1 MGRLIAISPPKTR
14 SSPLFD
20 LPLPL
25 TIALIVGTVAFSAS
39 GAVAGVRAGMDW
51 LGVSAL
57 AAVTA
62 IGGGTLRDL
71 LMVRTPFWLIDFWP
85 TVAIIAVTVIV
96 IWTIAWLAPWQTHPA
111 WMKHAFTVTDAVG
124 LAAFTVVGTDIA
136 RSAGFGVG
144 PSLVLGVISGIGGGV
159 IRDMIAGRRISV
171 FFTGE
176 VYALAAALGSAAFL
190 LTSGLGSWV
199 PFIVGIA
206 VTLVIRLGAMA
217 LGWRVPTLPGG
228 QSTA

>member
-1 MGRLIAISPPKTR
+1 MKELRNPSRKR
-14 SSPLFD
+14 SDPLFD

-25 TIALIVGTVAFSAS
+25 TIALIVGTIAFAAS
-39 GAVAGVRAGMDW
+39 GAVAGVRVGMDW

-71 LMVRTPFWLIDFWP
+71 LMVQTPFWLIDFWP
-85 TVAIIAVTVIV
+85 TVGIIAATVLV
-96 IWTIAWLAPWQTHPA
+96 IWVVGWLAPWQTNPG
-111 WMKHAFTVTDAVG
+111 WIKHAFTVTDAIG

-136 RSAGFGVG
+136 RNAGFGLG
-144 PSLVLGVISGIGGGV
+144 PSLVLGVLSGIGGGI
-159 IRDMIAGRRISV
+159 IRDLIAGRRISV

-176 VYALAAALGSAAFL
+176 VYALAAALGSVAFL
-190 LTSGLGSWV
+190 VTENLGEWI

-206 VTLVIRLGAMA
+206 VTLVVRLGAIA
-217 LGWRVPTLPGG
+217 LGWRVPTLPT
-228 QSTA
+228 SEA

>member
-1 MGRLIAISPPKTR
+1 M
-14 SSPLFD
+14 FE

-25 TIALIVGTVAFSAS
+25 SIALVVGTIAFAAS

-51 LGVSAL
+51 LGVSTL

-71 LMVRTPFWLIDFWP
+71 LMVTTPFWLIDFWP
-85 TVAIIAVTVIV
+85 TVGIIGATVLV
-96 IWTIAWLAPWQTHPA
+96 VWVLALLAPWQTNPG
-111 WMKHAFTVTDAVG
+111 WMRHVFTVTDAVG
-124 LAAFTVVGTDIA
+124 LAAFTVVGTDVA

-144 PSLVLGVISGIGGGV
+144 PALILGVLSGIGGGV
-159 IRDMIAGRRISV
+159 IRDLIAGRRISV

-190 LTSGLGSWV
+190 ATSGLGAWT
-199 PFIVGIA
+199 PFVVGIA
-206 VTLVIRLGAMA
+206 VTLVVRLGAMA
-217 LGWRVPTLPGG
+217 LGWRVPTLPT
-228 QSTA
+228 SEP

>member
-1 MGRLIAISPPKTR
+1 M
-14 SSPLFD
+14 FD

-25 TIALIVGTVAFSAS
+25 TIALVVGTIAFAAS

-51 LGVSAL
+51 LGVSSL

-71 LMVRTPFWLIDFWP
+71 LMVTTPFWLIDFWP
-85 TVAIIAVTVIV
+85 TVGIIAATVLV
-96 IWTIAWLAPWQTHPA
+96 VWVLALLAPWQTNPG
-111 WMKHAFTVTDAVG
+111 WMRHVFTVTDAVG
-124 LAAFTVVGTDIA
+124 LAAFTVVGTDVA

-144 PSLVLGVISGIGGGV
+144 PALILGVLSGIGGGI
-159 IRDMIAGRRISV
+159 IRDLIAGRRISV

-190 LTSGLGSWV
+190 ATSGLGAWT
-199 PFIVGIA
+199 PFVVGIA
-206 VTLVIRLGAMA
+206 VTLVVRLGAMA
-217 LGWRVPTLPGG
+217 LGWRVPTLPT
-228 QSTA
+228 SEA

>member
-1 MGRLIAISPPKTR
+1 V
-14 SSPLFD
+14 FE

-25 TIALIVGTVAFSAS
+25 TIALVVGTIAFAAS

-51 LGVSAL
+51 LGVSTL

-71 LMVRTPFWLIDFWP
+71 LMVTTPFWLIDFWP
-85 TVAIIAVTVIV
+85 TVGIIAATVLVVWI
-96 IWTIAWLAPWQTHPA
+96 IALAAPWQTNPG
-111 WMKHAFTVTDAVG
+111 WMRHVFTVTDAVG

-144 PSLVLGVISGIGGGV
+144 PALVLGVLSGIGGGI
-159 IRDMIAGRRISV
+159 IRDLIAGRRIAV

-190 LTSGLGSWV
+190 ATSGLGAWT
-199 PFIVGIA
+199 PFVVGIA
-206 VTLVIRLGAMA
+206 VTLVVRLGAMA
-217 LGWRVPTLPGG
+217 LGWRVPTLQGP
-228 QSTA
+228 

>member
-1 MGRLIAISPPKTR
+1 V
-14 SSPLFD
+14 FE

-25 TIALIVGTVAFSAS
+25 TIALVVGTIAFAAS

-51 LGVSAL
+51 LGVSTL

-71 LMVRTPFWLIDFWP
+71 LMVTTPFWLIDFWP
-85 TVAIIAVTVIV
+85 TVGIIAATVLVVWI
-96 IWTIAWLAPWQTHPA
+96 IALVAPWQTNPG
-111 WMKHAFTVTDAVG
+111 WMRHVFTVTDAVG

-144 PSLVLGVISGIGGGV
+144 PALVLGVLSGIGGGI
-159 IRDMIAGRRISV
+159 IRDLIAGRRIAV

-190 LTSGLGSWV
+190 ATSGLGAWT
-199 PFIVGIA
+199 PFVVGIA
-206 VTLVIRLGAMA
+206 VTLVVRLGAMA
-217 LGWRVPTLPGG
+217 LGWRVPTLQGP
-228 QSTA
+228 

>member
-1 MGRLIAISPPKTR
+1 M
-14 SSPLFD
+14 FE

-25 TIALIVGTVAFSAS
+25 TIALVVGTIAFAAS

-51 LGVSAL
+51 LGVSSL

-71 LMVRTPFWLIDFWP
+71 LMVTTPFWLIDFWP
-85 TVAIIAVTVIV
+85 TVGIIAATVLV
-96 IWTIAWLAPWQTHPA
+96 VWVLALLAPWQTNPG
-111 WMKHAFTVTDAVG
+111 WMRHVFTVTDAVG
-124 LAAFTVVGTDIA
+124 LAAFTVVGTDVA
-136 RSAGFGVG
+136 RSAGFGAG
-144 PSLVLGVISGIGGGV
+144 PALILGVLSGIGGGI
-159 IRDMIAGRRISV
+159 IRDLIAGRRISV

-190 LTSGLGSWV
+190 ATSGLGAWT

-206 VTLVIRLGAMA
+206 VTLVVRLGAMA
-217 LGWRVPTLPGG
+217 LGWRVPTLPT
-228 QSTA
+228 SEP

>member
-1 MGRLIAISPPKTR
+1 M
-14 SSPLFD
+14 FE

-25 TIALIVGTVAFSAS
+25 TIALVLGTIAFAAS

-51 LGVSAL
+51 LGVSSL

-71 LMVRTPFWLIDFWP
+71 LMVTTPFWLIDFWP
-85 TVAIIAVTVIV
+85 TVGVIAATVLVVWIV
-96 IWTIAWLAPWQTHPA
+96 ALVAPWQTNPG
-111 WMKHAFTVTDAVG
+111 WMRHVFTVTDAVG

-136 RSAGFGVG
+136 RSAGFDIG
-144 PSLVLGVISGIGGGV
+144 PALVLGVLSGIGGGI
-159 IRDMIAGRRISV
+159 IRDLIAGRRIAV

-190 LTSGLGSWV
+190 ATAGLGAWT
-199 PFIVGIA
+199 PFVVGIA
-206 VTLVIRLGAMA
+206 VTLVVRLGAMA
-217 LGWRVPTLPGG
+217 LGWRVPTLP
-228 QSTA
+228 SSEA

>member
-1 MGRLIAISPPKTR
+1 V
-14 SSPLFD
+14 FE

-25 TIALIVGTVAFSAS
+25 TIALVVGTIAFAAS

-51 LGVSAL
+51 LGVSSL

-71 LMVRTPFWLIDFWP
+71 LMVTTPFWLIDFWP
-85 TVAIIAVTVIV
+85 TVGIIAATVLV
-96 IWTIAWLAPWQTHPA
+96 VWVLALLAPWQTNPG
-111 WMKHAFTVTDAVG
+111 WMRHVFTVTDAVG
-124 LAAFTVVGTDIA
+124 LAAFTVVGTDVA

-144 PSLVLGVISGIGGGV
+144 PALILGVLSGIGGGI
-159 IRDMIAGRRISV
+159 IRDLIAGRRISV

-190 LTSGLGSWV
+190 ATSGLGAWT
-199 PFIVGIA
+199 PFMVGIA
-206 VTLVIRLGAMA
+206 VTLVVRLGAMA
-217 LGWRVPTLPGG
+217 LGWRVPTLPT
-228 QSTA
+228 SEP

>member
-1 MGRLIAISPPKTR
+1 M
-14 SSPLFD
+14 FE

-25 TIALIVGTVAFSAS
+25 TVALILGTVAFAAS

-71 LMVRTPFWLIDFWP
+71 LMVTTPFWLLDFWP
-85 TVAIIAVTVIV
+85 TVAVIAVTVAV
-96 IWTIAWLAPWQTHPA
+96 VWVVAWLAPWQTNPS
-111 WMKHAFTVTDAVG
+111 WMRHGFTVTDAVG
-124 LAAFTVVGTDIA
+124 LAAFTVVGTDVA
-136 RSAGFGVG
+136 TSAGFGFG
-144 PSLVLGVISGIGGGV
+144 PALVLGVLSGIGGGI
-159 IRDMIAGRRISV
+159 IRDLIAGRRISV

-190 LTSGLGSWV
+190 LTAGLGSWT

-206 VTLVIRLGAMA
+206 VTLVVRLGAMA
-217 LGWRVPTLPGG
+217 LGWRVPTLPT
-228 QSTA
+228 SEA

>member
-1 MGRLIAISPPKTR
+1 M
-14 SSPLFD
+14 FE

-25 TIALIVGTVAFSAS
+25 TIALVVGTIAFAAS

-51 LGVSAL
+51 LGVSTL

-71 LMVRTPFWLIDFWP
+71 LMVTTPFWLIDFWP
-85 TVAIIAVTVIV
+85 TVGIIAATVLVVWI
-96 IWTIAWLAPWQTHPA
+96 IALVAPWQTNPG
-111 WMKHAFTVTDAVG
+111 WMRHVFTVTDAVG

-144 PSLVLGVISGIGGGV
+144 PALVLGVLSGIGGGI
-159 IRDMIAGRRISV
+159 IRDLIAGRRIAV

-190 LTSGLGSWV
+190 ATSGLGAWT
-199 PFIVGIA
+199 PFVVGIA
-206 VTLVIRLGAMA
+206 VTLVVRLGAMA
-217 LGWRVPTLPGG
+217 LGWRVPTLP
-228 QSTA
+228 STEV

>member
-1 MGRLIAISPPKTR
+1 M
-14 SSPLFD
+14 FE

-25 TIALIVGTVAFSAS
+25 TIALVVGTIAFAAS

-51 LGVSAL
+51 LGVSSL

-71 LMVRTPFWLIDFWP
+71 LMVTTPFWLIDFWP
-85 TVAIIAVTVIV
+85 TVGVIAATVLVVWIV
-96 IWTIAWLAPWQTHPA
+96 ALVAPWQTNPG
-111 WMKHAFTVTDAVG
+111 WMRHVFTVTDAVG

-136 RSAGFGVG
+136 RSAGFGIG
-144 PSLVLGVISGIGGGV
+144 PALVLGVLSGIGGGI
-159 IRDMIAGRRISV
+159 IRDLIAGRRISV

-190 LTSGLGSWV
+190 ATAGLGAWT
-199 PFIVGIA
+199 PFVVGIA
-206 VTLVIRLGAMA
+206 VTLVVRLGAMA
-217 LGWRVPTLPGG
+217 LGWRVPTLPT
-228 QSTA
+228 SEM